1 LLGTRLKLAAAV
13 LSISTV
19 AATVGVGLA
28 GASDGG
34 TGGSRQHD
42 RKGYVN
48 PFKPARWYEG
58 RIDMGVDYV
67 PARNH
72 AVVAIGHAKILGSDS
87 HSGWPGGHLLW
98 YKLLDGDH
106 AGTVI
111 YVAEELKKLVPKG
124 TRVQAGQRIAT
135 ARAGGS
141 GLEIGWANRRGIPR
155 AASCYAEGMKTH
167 SGREMGR
174 FLHSLGAKVGDRPG
188 RVPDHPVGKRC

>member
-1 LLGTRLKLAAAV
+1 LLGTRVKLVVAA
-13 LSISTV
+13 ISV
-19 AATVGVGLA
+19 AATAGLATGAA

-34 TGGSRQHD
+34 TGTGRHD
-42 RKGYVN
+42 HNGYVN

-67 PARNH
+67 PVRTR
-72 AVVAIGHAKILGSDS
+72 AVVAIGDAKILGSDS
-87 HSGWPGGHLLW
+87 HSGWPGAHLLW

-111 YVAEELKKLVPKG
+111 YVAEQLKRLAPKG
-124 TRVQAGQRIAT
+124 TKVEAGERIAT
-135 ARAGGS
+135 ARPGGS
-141 GLEIGWANRRGIPR
+141 GLEIGWANRRGEPR
-155 AASCYAEGMKTH
+155 AASCYSEGMKTH

-188 RVPDHPVGKRC
+188 RVPNRPAGKRC

>member
-1 LLGTRLKLAAAV
+1 LLGTRVKLVVAA
-13 LSISTV
+13 ISV
-19 AATVGVGLA
+19 AATAGLATDAA

-34 TGGSRQHD
+34 TGTGRHD
-42 RKGYVN
+42 HNGYVN

-67 PARNH
+67 PIRKR
-72 AVVAIGHAKILGSDS
+72 AVVAIGDAKILGADS

-111 YVAEELKKLVPKG
+111 YVAEQLKRLAPKG
-124 TRVQAGQRIAT
+124 TKVEAGERIAT
-135 ARAGGS
+135 ARPGGS
-141 GLEIGWANRRGIPR
+141 GLEIGWANRRGEPR
-155 AASCYAEGMKTH
+155 AASCYSEGMKTH

-188 RVPDHPVGKRC
+188 RVPNRPAGKRC

>member
-1 LLGTRLKLAAAV
+1 LLGTRVKLVVAA
-13 LSISTV
+13 ISV
-19 AATVGVGLA
+19 AATAGLATGAA

-34 TGGSRQHD
+34 TGTGRHD
-42 RKGYVN
+42 HNGYVN

-67 PARNH
+67 PIRKR
-72 AVVAIGHAKILGSDS
+72 AVVAIGDAKILGSDS

-111 YVAEELKKLVPKG
+111 YVAEQLKRLAPKG
-124 TRVQAGQRIAT
+124 TKVEAGERIAT
-135 ARAGGS
+135 ARPGGS
-141 GLEIGWANRRGIPR
+141 GLEIGWANRRGEPR
-155 AASCYAEGMKTH
+155 AASCYSEGMKTH

-188 RVPDHPVGKRC
+188 RVPNRPAGKRC

>member
-1 LLGTRLKLAAAV
+1 MPGTRVKLVIAALLVATATTLVTGLAAA
-13 LSISTV
+13 SS
-19 AATVGVGLA
+19 
-28 GASDGG
+28 GG
-34 TGGSRQHD
+34 TGTGQHD
-42 RKGYVN
+42 QKGYVN

-67 PARNH
+67 PIRKR
-72 AVVAIGHAKILGSDS
+72 AVVAIGDAKILGSDS

-111 YVAEELKKLVPKG
+111 YVAEQLKKLAPKG
-124 TRVQAGQRIAT
+124 TKVAAGERIAT
-135 ARAGGS
+135 ALPGGS
-141 GLEIGWANRRGIPR
+141 GLEIGWSNRRGVPR
-155 AASCYAEGMKTH
+155 AAPCYSEGMKTH

-188 RVPDHPVGKRC
+188 RVPDSPRGKRC

>member
-1 LLGTRLKLAAAV
+1 LHGTRVKLVIAAM
-13 LSISTV
+13 SV
-19 AATVGVGLA
+19 AATAAAFATGPA

-34 TGGSRQHD
+34 TGTGRHD
-42 RKGYVN
+42 HNGYVN

-67 PARNH
+67 PIRKR
-72 AVVAIGHAKILGSDS
+72 AVVAIGDAKILGSDS

-111 YVAEELKKLVPKG
+111 YVAEQLKKLVPKG
-124 TRVQAGQRIAT
+124 TKVQAGQRIAT
-135 ARAGGS
+135 ALPGGS
-141 GLEIGWANRRGIPR
+141 GLEIGWSNRRGEPR
-155 AASCYAEGMKTH
+155 AASCYSEGMKTH

-174 FLHSLGAKVGDRPG
+174 FLHRLGAKVGDRPG
-188 RVPDHPVGKRC
+188 RVPDHPAGKRC